1 VITHAKCVVSGSRLQ
16 AIPQRQLAFVLFINS
31 VFSGV
36 AVGDRELMAA
46 FVARPPQIEDFDTAT
61 RDAMNAGARHLWKRG
76 YR

>member
-16 AIPQRQLAFVLFINS
+16 AIPQRQLAFVLFVNS

-46 FVARPPQIEDFDTAT
+46 FVVQATADRRLRY